1 MSLETDACYASTEY
15 CKPGDEMDNIFEH
28 PTDHLMEI
36 LEEVPQ
42 TQRQIRLL
50 LTETKPPVP
59 EDGMDNPRQPQ
70 RT

>member
-42 TQRQIRLL
+42 TQRQI
-50 LTETKPPVP
+50 
-59 EDGMDNPRQPQ
+59 
-70 RT
+70 